1 MYGAVSK
8 GRALART
15 GLSGLM
21 IVTIMVVGSLVL
33 WVAIPLGWLWVGSQ
47 IQGSTGNI
55 GTALAVMMGGVVASV
70 LPLAALLSWL
80 NRRQEALRESR
91 GLPRSEHSVLE
102 RVLVVTAAFAVVA
115 FSVWFLGFAGP
126 GPSLAPQ

>member
-33 WVAIPLGWLWVGSQ
+33 WVVIPLGWLWVGSQ

-102 RVLVVTAAFAVVA
+102 RVLVTTAGFAVVA
-115 FSVWFLGFAGP
+115 FGIWFLGFAGP

>member
-15 GLSGLM
+15 GLSGLLN
-21 IVTIMVVGSLVL
+21 VVIMVVGGIVL
-33 WVAIPLGWLWVGSQ
+33 WVGVPVGWLWVGSQ
-47 IQGSTGNI
+47 VQGSTGSI
-55 GTALAVMMGGVVASV
+55 GTALAVMMGGVLATV

-80 NRRQEALRESR
+80 GRRQEALREAR
-91 GLPRSEHSVLE
+91 GLPRQEHSVLE
-102 RVLVVTAAFAVVA
+102 RVLVVTAGVAVLAFT
-115 FSVWFLGFAGP
+115 VWFLGFAGP